1 MYCVKCGVELADSEK
16 KCPLCQ
22 TTVVCPDGMKRENS
36 ESRYPPF
43 PGNETEGISRAGAL
57 FIVTFLFFI
66 PFALCLL
73 CDLALNHEIV
83 WSGYAS
89 GGILLSYILMILP
102 TWFRKPNPV
111 IFVPIDFGAI
121 GLYLLYINLATD
133 GRWFL
138 SLAFP
143 MVVLMALIVTAVV
156 TLTRYTHGGELFIYG
171 GASIAFGGAFILLEF
186 LISLTFDL
194 SGMFHWSPL
203 PFTAMFL
210 LGMMLIVIGICKP
223 LRESLRRKFFF

>member
-89 GGILLSYILMILP
+89 GGILLSYILMILQM
-102 TWFRKPNPV
+102 
-111 IFVPIDFGAI
+111 I
-121 GLYLLYINLATD
+121 
-133 GRWFL
+133 
-138 SLAFP
+138 
-143 MVVLMALIVTAVV
+143 ALIVPIFFTEHQ
-156 TLTRYTHGGELFIYG
+156 LKIH
-171 GASIAFGGAFILLEF
+171 
-186 LISLTFDL
+186 FDKD
-194 SGMFHWSPL
+194 GNR
-203 PFTAMFL
+203 
-210 LGMMLIVIGICKP
+210 IK
-223 LRESLRRKFFF
+223 

>member
-16 KCPLCQ
+16 KCPLCH
-22 TTVVCPDGMKRENS
+22 TTVVCPDGMTREHA
-36 ESRYPPF
+36 ESGYPPF

-73 CDLALNHEIV
+73 CDLAVNREIV

-89 GGILLSYILMILP
+89 GGIMLSYILLILP

-121 GLYLLYINLATD
+121 GLYLLYINYAVD

-138 SLAFP
+138 TLALPTVF
-143 MVVLMALIVTAVV
+143 LLALIVTAVI
-156 TLTRYTHGGELFIYG
+156 TLTRYTRGGELFIYG
-171 GASIAFGGAFILLEF
+171 GASIALGGASILLEF
-186 LISLTFDL
+186 LINLTFDRE
-194 SGMFHWSPL
+194 GMFHWSLL
-203 PFTAMFL
+203 PFAAMFL
-210 LGMMLIVIGICKP
+210 IGMMLIVIGICKP
-223 LRESLRRKFFF
+223 WRESLRRKFFF